1 MRAILFAALILISA
15 PSATM
20 APKTTPP
27 PTAAAL
33 APLAPLVASF
43 TYLQGSNWAYSVPF
57 LVKNKEV
64 IEKLISCESHGLNVV
79 RLDPSGGINWGI
91 LQFHGMSTWQEM
103 ESRLRLRG
111 SPMVPADAIKMA
123 DKMISA
129 GFLGRWACAHLW
141 HLIES
146 E

>member
-1 MRAILFAALILISA
+1 MRAIVFAALVLISA

-27 PTAAAL
+27 PTVPAL
-33 APLAPLVASF
+33 AATEPLAASF
-43 TYLQGSNWAYSVPF
+43 TYLQGSNWTYSVPF

-64 IEKLISCESHGLNVV
+64 IEKLISCESQGLNVAS
-79 RLDPSGGINWGI
+79 LAPSVGINWGI
-91 LQFHGMSTWQEM
+91 LQFHGISTWREM
-103 ESRLRLRG
+103 ESRFSLRG

-123 DKMISA
+123 DAMISG
-129 GFLGRWACAHLW
+129 GFLGRWACAHLL